1 MKVVRRKY
9 NYSRRKGSAR
19 KVLAGLLVPAIFMLT
34 SCGNSDMDPLA
45 PPVEISNNIQE
56 RETATVERGNLT
68 PTFKQDIELSGFN
81 EVSYSLL
88 QEKVTEMEMMYD
100 VKFEGL
106 NVSEGDRVS
115 EGDTLLTFSSKILD
129 EKSETWESSKSNDYI
144 RKEHYLNLQALD
156 GYSDYYDEIVELNEN
171 INLADQYIS
180 DVNETYNNINIVA
193 TSAGVVTQIN
203 ESVKNGSLVVGAP
216 IIKVVSD
223 DGYYILDKS
232 ERPNMEKSVG
242 ALTAADMDF
251 KVGDRFKAKYA
262 MNEYE
267 VEVIDDPTVSASSG
281 NASSSDKVYFKLVN
295 DESLKE
301 KTLTISK
308 ELPEIK
314 NTCYVDRRAIIIY
327 NDETYVYKVMEDG
340 LRKAVKV
347 TVGEQVGTDIVIKDG
362 LEEGDIVSIPDD

>member
-144 RKEHYLNLQALD
+144 RKEHYLNLLTL
-156 GYSDYYDEIVELNEN
+156 E
-171 INLADQYIS
+171 
-180 DVNETYNNINIVA
+180 
-193 TSAGVVTQIN
+193 GV
-203 ESVKNGSLVVGAP
+203 
-216 IIKVVSD
+216 
-223 DGYYILDKS
+223 
-232 ERPNMEKSVG
+232 
-242 ALTAADMDF
+242 
-251 KVGDRFKAKYA
+251 
-262 MNEYE
+262 
-267 VEVIDDPTVSASSG
+267 
-281 NASSSDKVYFKLVN
+281 
-295 DESLKE
+295 
-301 KTLTISK
+301 SK
-308 ELPEIK
+308 
-314 NTCYVDRRAIIIY
+314 
-327 NDETYVYKVMEDG
+327 
-340 LRKAVKV
+340 
-347 TVGEQVGTDIVIKDG
+347 
-362 LEEGDIVSIPDD
+362 